1 MTLEEAIEML
11 KREYAKALKQ
21 KWIVS
26 PLAWA
31 LYVTWKHADEHRAK
45 RKEE

>member
-21 KWIVS
+21 EWIVS

-31 LYVTWKHADEHRAK
+31 LYVTWKYADEHK
-45 RKEE
+45 EVRKDE